1 MQELHTNENY
11 VNMETKNISRI
22 TTAFIN
28 DKSPVM
34 DLIHDDLVASGVDV
48 VFRSDNVAD
57 GNNHLSSLTTLPN
70 ICIIDLDFSD
80 KDIMKQIRE
89 LRCQYPTLK
98 LIAQSDM
105 DDEKIIRELAE
116 LGFSKYV
123 LIGSDMKKTIDG
135 VVNG

>member
-1 MQELHTNENY
+1 
-11 VNMETKNISRI
+11 METKNISRI

-57 GNNHLSSLTTLPN
+57 GNNQLSSLTTLPN

-89 LRCQYPTLK
+89 LRSQYPTLK
-98 LIAQSDM
+98 LIAHSDM
-105 DDEKIIRELAE
+105 DDEKVIRELAD

-123 LIGSDMKKTIDG
+123 LIGENIKKAIDG
-135 VVNG
+135 AVNGR

>member
-1 MQELHTNENY
+1 
-11 VNMETKNISRI
+11 METKNISRI

-34 DLIHDDLVASGVDV
+34 DLIHDDLVASGGDV

-57 GNNHLSSLTTLPN
+57 GNNQLSSLTTLPN

-89 LRCQYPTLK
+89 LRSQYPTLK
-98 LIAQSDM
+98 LIAHSDM

>member
-1 MQELHTNENY
+1 
-11 VNMETKNISRI
+11 METKNINRVA
-22 TTAFIN
+22 TAFIN

-34 DLIHDDLVASGVDV
+34 DSINDDLLSSGVDV

-57 GNNHLSSLTTLPN
+57 GNNQLSSLTTLPD

-80 KDIMKQIRE
+80 KGIMKQLRE
-89 LRCQYPTLK
+89 LRNQYPTLK
-98 LIAQSDM
+98 LIAHSDT
-105 DDEKIIRELAE
+105 DDEKIIKKLWE

-123 LIGSDMKKTIDG
+123 LIGNDMKKAIDG

>member
-1 MQELHTNENY
+1 MKNY

-57 GNNHLSSLTTLPN
+57 GNNQLSSLTTLPN

-89 LRCQYPTLK
+89 LRSQYPTLK
-98 LIAQSDM
+98 LIAHSDM
-105 DDEKIIRELAE
+105 DDEKVIRELAD

-123 LIGSDMKKTIDG
+123 LIGENIKKAIDG
-135 VVNG
+135 AVNGR

>member
-1 MQELHTNENY
+1 
-11 VNMETKNISRI
+11 METKNISRI

-34 DLIHDDLVASGVDV
+34 DFIHDDLVASGVDV

-57 GNNHLSSLTTLPN
+57 GNNLLSSLTTLPN

-89 LRCQYPTLK
+89 LRSQHPILK
-98 LIAQSDM
+98 LVAHSDM

-123 LIGSDMKKTIDG
+123 LIGEDIKKAIDG
-135 VVNG
+135 AVNSGWMNA